1 MNIFDDYTKT
11 VLEEFNRNKVKY
23 LVVGGYAVNFYG
35 YRRTTGDIDIWI
47 KPHNGLN
54 KKAALLCFKNL
65 GISKQT
71 LTDLEN
77 LDFTKPV
84 VFMDGEEPFRIDFMT
99 FISGVNF
106 TDAYKK
112 RQIEL
117 LDGIKIP
124 FIHLNELIISKIS
137 SGRTKDKL
145 DVEQLQKIRSLRKG
159 KKIPKA

>member
-1 MNIFDDYTKT
+1 MNIFDDYTKA

-71 LTDLEN
+71 LIDLDN

-99 FISGVNF
+99 YVSGVKF
-106 TDAYKK
+106 SDAFKN
-112 RQIEL
+112 RQVEL

-124 FIHLNELIISKIS
+124 FIHLNELIVSKIS

-145 DVEQLQKIRSLRKG
+145 DVEQLQKIRNLRKH
-159 KKIPKA
+159 K